1 MTKPTIPFDTVYFDL
16 DGTRRGYRP
25 VLKTGEPVANLDFAA
40 EVVNEKRLSASPYE
54 ALHIV
59 QAFAEVGPQKVAED
73 GRPRCIHGFI
83 KWVPVGGGSL
93 ESPDSAWDPKTCTAK
108 IKPLLLTDAIR
119 VMDANFANVN
129 GGIGVKLNNVTYIG
143 ATKVQN
149 VIKVGETFAAYGN
162 HMEFIA
168 GDTAT
173 LSYQDGN
180 RKYEVALTCTTS
192 DVSKAEFAFPQE
204 LAGLEPGTQL
214 AFEMHSRGGVEAG
227 QAYVSRKTVTL
238 LAYTGDN
245 PLVAS
250 VQDGTLEPNTV
261 TFGDSTVTIKGAGLM
276 KATTVKF
283 GTIADGR
290 FDKSANGSALAHD
303 GDNTLTCKFA
313 SNSSGM
319 TDEELL
325 AASAEGRLYLAALG
339 PNGFSSPLPVKY
351 QVAS

>member
-1 MTKPTIPFDTVYFDL
+1 MSKPTIPFDTVHYAL
-16 DGTRRGYRP
+16 YGKSGYRP
-25 VLKTGEPVANLDFAA
+25 QLELGDAISAGDFAE
-40 EVVNEKRLSASPYE
+40 EVVNAKRLSASAYE

-73 GRPRCIHGFI
+73 GRPRCIPGFI
-83 KWVPVGGGSL
+83 KWVPRGGGSL
-93 ESPDSAWDPKTCTAK
+93 ESPDSPWDPKTCTAK
-108 IKPLLLTDAIR
+108 IKPVLLTDAIKR
-119 VMDANFANVN
+119 LDANFVNIN
-129 GGIGVKLNNVTYIG
+129 GGIGVRLSNVTYLG

-149 VIKVGETFAAYGN
+149 VIKVGEPFAAYGN
-162 HMEFIA
+162 HMEFIP

-204 LAGLEPGTQL
+204 LAGLEPGTL
-214 AFEMHSRGGVEAG
+214 LTFEMHSRGGIEAG
-227 QAYVSRKTVTL
+227 QVYVSRKQVTL

-250 VQDGTLEPNTV
+250 VQDGELEPNTV
-261 TFGDSTVTIKGAGLM
+261 TFGDGTCTIKGAGLM

-303 GDNTLTCKFA
+303 GDGTLTCKFPT
-313 SNSSGM
+313 NTSGM

-339 PNGFSSPLPVKY
+339 PNGFTNPLPVKY
-351 QVAS
+351 VVAS